1 MPARVQIYRSGSG
14 PACPQQLDDILCKGQ
29 GPGERSRSRARRNS
43 QCGAVP
49 RMSAN
54 YRIDASMRA
63 PSGKT
68 LLRDHTYARPAD
80 AQSFGDYHR
89 SPEVGDVV
97 LGENERVVCVERLH
111 VSLVEQPVVVH
122 EERVQEKTVH
132 VPKLVARTTTAE
144 RPVIQ
149 PLRKPIQIVREIPV
163 ERIIE
168 KPYKRKVYIE
178 RIIEQVVEVYK
189 VCPNLRNI
197 YIHVCVC
204 VCVCVCVR
212 ACVQKNEPKIQ
223 TCVRT
228 YNRMLKWNAQS
239 SVSWR
244 LSKRYR
250 SRR

>member
-54 YRIDASMRA
+54 QTDGYRIDASMRA

-68 LLRDHTYARPAD
+68 TLRDHTYARPAD

-197 YIHVCVC
+197 IHSRVCVF

-212 ACVQKNEPKIQ
+212 ACRRMSQKFKHASAH
-223 TCVRT
+223 TTGC
-228 YNRMLKWNAQS
+228 
-239 SVSWR
+239 
-244 LSKRYR
+244 
-250 SRR
+250 